1 LSHEKV
7 LVTPPPIHDVQLRIL
22 RSPFQ
27 RAQVICAVAVRPSKG
42 TGPHRWRPAG
52 PLSPCGSP
60 CHFSMPS
67 HASPSPSP
75 YAGPLHACPVI
86 RFWLWRCCR
95 QNSASKSAEGG
106 ILSLHCPQQMEM
118 QKYKLF
124 FLQFLQTQDEL
135 APATRVPGNHSRQ
148 QPVLI
153 QTAHCDTYPT
163 RRLASSPS
171 FASST
176 KPNYLDLTQPVSAW

>member
-1 LSHEKV
+1 VENTLSHEKV

-75 YAGPLHACPVI
+75 YAGPLHACPSSDQILAFGGAAVKIQHPNPRRGGSYRSTALNKWKCKNINFSFSSSFKPKTNWLRRHGCLEITPASSRCLFRQLTVI
-86 RFWLWRCCR
+86 
-95 QNSASKSAEGG
+95 
-106 ILSLHCPQQMEM
+106 
-118 QKYKLF
+118 
-124 FLQFLQTQDEL
+124 
-135 APATRVPGNHSRQ
+135 
-148 QPVLI
+148 
-153 QTAHCDTYPT
+153 PT
-163 RRLASSPS
+163 RRDVSPPPLRS
-171 FASST
+171 PAR
-176 KPNYLDLTQPVSAW
+176 PNQTT